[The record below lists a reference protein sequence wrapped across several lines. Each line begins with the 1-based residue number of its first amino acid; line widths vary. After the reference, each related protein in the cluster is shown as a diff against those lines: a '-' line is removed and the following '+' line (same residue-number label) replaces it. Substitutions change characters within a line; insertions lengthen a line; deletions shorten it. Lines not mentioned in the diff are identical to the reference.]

1 MWKKQIS
8 DQMPVI
14 LVTAGLIVVAALFI
28 HFRTV
33 SAMEKSQQA
42 ELSAQRAEFD
52 AQLKASAEDTR
63 RQIDAVNK
71 LLKDAI
77 QKRSADVFMTDEELA
92 KANADKVEKLAEA
105 IANRMQPNMPLPKT
119 PEEAEKLQNEQIDK
133 VSGRLAEKINPILSE
148 MSKDQNLTREE
159 ITKYSQRISD
169 QVGTVLTAELAKNQQ
184 LNNNLIASQALAR
197 ESLAL
202 SHEATA
208 LYLSTFK
215 DQGVL
220 TRLLLLPANVV
231 RDASKLSLVSGSDR
245 KKIEEQLV
253 TKMTRIEN
261 DLNTIQSQQPH
272 ATVSAN
278 SAAPATTLA
287 TTPTKPAAEPKAAD
301 AKTEAKPAAKPE
313 AKAKNG
319 K

>member
-1 MWKKQIS
+1 M
-8 DQMPVI
+8 
-14 LVTAGLIVVAALFI
+14 
-28 HFRTV
+28 
-33 SAMEKSQQA
+33 
-42 ELSAQRAEFD
+42 
-52 AQLKASAEDTR
+52 
-63 RQIDAVNK
+63 
-71 LLKDAI
+71 
-77 QKRSADVFMTDEELA
+77 
-92 KANADKVEKLAEA
+92 
-105 IANRMQPNMPLPKT
+105 MQPNMPLPKT

-278 SAAPATTLA
+278 SGAPATTLA
-287 TTPTKPAAEPKAAD
+287 TTPTKPAAAPKAAD